1 MVKISLLGLLAVLA
15 LTQLTSAA
23 SNCIVNLSHYDE
35 GAPDFAHMRR
45 DGVMGVIH
53 EATYPPFD
61 TDPKYAARQ
70 KAAVREGLW
79 WGAYHFG
86 NGHDPVRQADHFV
99 DFVARQSRQGPGNAV
114 LMVLDFETNT
124 HYPGGTMT
132 VAQAV
137 RFVKR
142 VKERTGK
149 YPGLY
154 SNENRVRKFL
164 STPTLETETK
174 RTLAQTWLWV
184 ANYHWRPGTFAPW
197 GNWTMWQY
205 TGDGICD
212 LPRLVY
218 PIHVANMRNV
228 ERNLFQ
234 GTKSEAVAF
243 WKAHA
248 WKP

>member
-1 MVKISLLGLLAVLA
+1 MKAISLCLLILLALIPLA
-15 LTQLTSAA
+15 PAA

-35 GAPDFAHMRR
+35 GMPDFARMRKE
-45 DGVMGVIH
+45 GTIGVIH

-70 KAAVREGLW
+70 RAAVREGLW

-86 NGHDPVRQADHFV
+86 NGHDPVRQADHFI
-99 DFVARQSRQGPGNAV
+99 DFVARQAKAGAGNAV

-137 RFVKR
+137 RFIKR
-142 VKERTGK
+142 VKERTGG

-154 SNENRVRKFL
+154 SNENRVRKYL
-164 STPTLETETK
+164 SNPALDADTK
-174 RTLAQTWLWV
+174 RTLAQCWLWV
-184 ANYHWRPGTFAPW
+184 ANYHYRPGTFAPW

-212 LPRLVY
+212 LPRLTH
-218 PIHVANMRNV
+218 PIHIANMRKV
-228 ERNLFQ
+228 ERNFFA
-234 GTKSEAVAF
+234 GSKDDAVNF
-243 WKAHA
+243 WRKNA